1 MIYREEIE
9 QLKAK
14 LMEMESMMMTG
25 SGKSILS
32 IDRNSDDIDGDDIE
46 PEDDDDKTDD
56 QNVMLEVFYIHNI
69 YNI

>member
-1 MIYREEIE
+1 MLKQEIE

-32 IDRNSDDIDGDDIE
+32 IERNSDEDGDDVE

-56 QNVMLEVFYIHNI
+56 QNVMLEVYSL
-69 YNI
+69 